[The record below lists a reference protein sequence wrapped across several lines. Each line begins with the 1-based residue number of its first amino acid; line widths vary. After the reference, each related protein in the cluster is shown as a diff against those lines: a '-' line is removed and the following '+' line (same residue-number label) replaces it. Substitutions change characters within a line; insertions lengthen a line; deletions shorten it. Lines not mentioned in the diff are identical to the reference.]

1 MYQRC
6 IRYFFE
12 DMIMIIRNSIG
23 CLSVLL
29 CCFLF
34 SACENDG
41 GGSDTADY
49 AAPGWTMTDFHT
61 LCTTTWPIVC
71 TPTRAIEFD
80 SQGNLYIENTTDDES
95 GFIDILKLDAAS
107 GFSTLPSYFATY
119 STTYKGATGLDFDG
133 LGSLYVSE
141 RSVSGDAGIIREID
155 VATQVLLGDVM
166 AFADHRP
173 TGVDADSSGN
183 VFYSGR
189 QATNGTWGKL
199 FKIDPSLTR
208 TVLSASTVATG
219 IALDTYGNIFI
230 STPQRTDLALL
241 RNSIYMF
248 RSTDVGLLNPILIAT
263 FNQTGGE
270 LTFDEAGDLYMI
282 AEDQVTIIKFSP
294 IDTDDD
300 GVGDYMDNCTLVPN
314 PIQRDTD
321 DDGYGN
327 FCDADLNQDLQTDLS
342 DFDLFKSVFGTADPD
357 ADFNG
362 DGIVDLSDF
371 TLFRVMLE
379 SAPGPSGLNP

>member
-1 MYQRC
+1 
-6 IRYFFE
+6 
-12 DMIMIIRNSIG
+12 MIIRNPNG
-23 CLSVLL
+23 YLPVLL
-29 CCFLF
+29 CCFLS
-34 SACENDG
+34 SACENGGDG
-41 GGSDTADY
+41 GDTADY

-61 LCTTTWPIVC
+61 LCTATWPILC

-166 AFADHRP
+166 AFTNHRP
-173 TGVDADSSGN
+173 TGVDADNSGN

-189 QATNGTWGKL
+189 QETNGTWGKL
-199 FKIDPSLTR
+199 FKIAPSLTR
-208 TVLSASTVATG
+208 TELSASTVATG

-241 RNSIYMF
+241 SNSIYMF
-248 RSTDVGLLNPILIAT
+248 SSTDVGLLDPRLIAT
-263 FNQTGGE
+263 FKQRGGE
-270 LTFDEAGDLYMI
+270 LTFDDAGDLYMI

-300 GVGDYMDNCTLVPN
+300 GVRDYMDNCTLVPN

-327 FCDADLNQDLQTDLS
+327 FCDPDLDNNLIVNTADLTI
-342 DFDLFKSVFGTADPD
+342 FKSQFFSADPD
-357 ADFNG
+357 ADFDGNG
-362 DGIVDLSDF
+362 TVNAADLSILKIMF
-371 TLFRVMLE
+371 FKP
-379 SAPGPSGLNP
+379 PGPSCCAL